1 MYSNSGFTELG
12 SERAG
17 EKSANARP
25 AMPTASSS
33 ESRLYESNVEAGFA
47 PPTELEGIRVERD
60 VRVTP
65 SREEEA
71 V

>member
-1 MYSNSGFTELG
+1 MYSSSGFTEIG
-12 SERAG
+12 SKRAG

-25 AMPTASSS
+25 AMPASSSS

-60 VRVTP
+60 IRITP
-65 SREEEA
+65 SRPEEA
-71 V
+71 